1 MEKMNIT
8 LTQDE
13 IILELIKLLKQ
24 NQMQDKA
31 NNIFESAA
39 YVDGL
44 EKKLDQVVA
53 ELNDVKKQLADF
65 QEQQMMKSIKAQLAN
80 ASERMEA
87 LCNSMKE
94 QLFEVKTE
102 FKEKVTSIVTE
113 VKAKGKEALN
123 RVSEFLGVK
132 EKLEK
137 IRMNVRKAGIETD
150 STVARIDRFGADIRE
165 AGRTVSNAF
174 RTFAD
179 RETIDYSMVER
190 SFSKTEMLKK
200 SWEWKSKLLAG
211 MKLRLDA
218 AIDKLDNLSKDVDF
232 NKMEKCENEKGNGDI
247 ISHGQIPM
255 VAEKLEYQYGSEA
268 FEVFRNQ
275 LGNHEVIS
283 QISEMVLKK
292 DSTR

>member
-1 MEKMNIT
+1 MP
-8 LTQDE
+8 
-13 IILELIKLLKQ
+13 
-24 NQMQDKA
+24 
-31 NNIFESAA
+31 
-39 YVDGL
+39 Y
-44 EKKLDQVVA
+44 
-53 ELNDVKKQLADF
+53 
-65 QEQQMMKSIKAQLAN
+65 
-80 ASERMEA
+80 
-87 LCNSMKE
+87 
-94 QLFEVKTE
+94 
-102 FKEKVTSIVTE
+102 
-113 VKAKGKEALN
+113 
-123 RVSEFLGVK
+123 
-132 EKLEK
+132 
-137 IRMNVRKAGIETD
+137 
-150 STVARIDRFGADIRE
+150 
-165 AGRTVSNAF
+165 AF

-232 NKMEKCENEKGNGDI
+232 NKMEKCENEKGNGNI

-275 LGNHEVIS
+275 RGHHEVIS